1 MKDKKFFKGYPNFM
15 DNLLASGYAKRSD
28 ASLNTTP
35 YHRVYHPSKPG
46 ILCVVFKCSAG
57 FQGKSIDEELL
68 SCPDLTIQMIGVLT
82 IFR

>member
-1 MKDKKFFKGYPNFM
+1 MKDKKFFKGYPKFM
-15 DNLLASGYAKRSD
+15 DNLLARGYAKRSD

-35 YHRVYHPSKPG
+35 YHRVYHPSKPW

-57 FQGKSIDEELL
+57 FQGKSIDKELL
-68 SCPDLTIQMIGVLT
+68 SCPDLTIQIIGVLT